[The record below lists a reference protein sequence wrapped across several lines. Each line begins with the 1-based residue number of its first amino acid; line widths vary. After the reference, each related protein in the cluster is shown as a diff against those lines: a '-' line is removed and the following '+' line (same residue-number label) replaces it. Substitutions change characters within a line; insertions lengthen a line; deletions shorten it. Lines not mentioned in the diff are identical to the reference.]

1 MANRNPTGWTSPAN
15 LALRLVSF
23 RLPQD
28 TVDELTA
35 AAAATGLPKRKVI
48 QQAIADFAA
57 KHRHESSDVL
67 TPRLPPKSISK
78 SRLRGRG

>member
-23 RLPQD
+23 RLPQE

-35 AAAATGLPKRKVI
+35 AAAATGLAKRKVI

-57 KHRHESSDVL
+57 KHRQENVDVP
-67 TPRLPPKSISK
+67 TRRSPPKSISK
-78 SRLRGRG
+78 SRVRGGR

>member
-23 RLPQD
+23 RLPHE

-35 AAAATGLPKRKVI
+35 AAAATGLAKRKMI

-57 KHRHESSDVL
+57 KHRRESSDV
-67 TPRLPPKSISK
+67 PRLPPKSISK

>member
-23 RLPQD
+23 RLPQE
-28 TVDELTA
+28 TVDQLTA
-35 AAAATGLPKRKVI
+35 AAAATGLAKRKMI

-57 KHRHESSDVL
+57 KHMQENVDVP

-78 SRLRGRG
+78 SRVRGGR

>member
-23 RLPQD
+23 RLPRD
-28 TVDELTA
+28 TVEELTA
-35 AAAATGLPKRKVI
+35 AAAATGLAKRKVI
-48 QQAIADFAA
+48 QQAIADFVA

>member
-23 RLPQD
+23 RLPQE

-35 AAAATGLPKRKVI
+35 IAAATGLAKRKVV

-57 KHRHESSDVL
+57 KHKHESSDV
-67 TPRLPPKSISK
+67 PK